1 MMNNFYLFEPRLVRT
16 HSNYIVTSDYIKSLY
31 FVLNEFL
38 NNKKGWNFKRF
49 NLDSNQVEFKN
60 NKIINKFLSNDFSKL
75 PLYLINDEIFHFGSY
90 LNLQNL
96 KKPSNL
102 DNKDIIYI
110 ELKVKKHLS
119 DLEDKS
125 LDHLKDCA
133 CV

>member
-1 MMNNFYLFEPRLVRT
+1 MNNFYLFEPRLVKT
-16 HSNYIVTSDYIKSLY
+16 HSNYIVASDYIKSLY

-38 NNKKGWNFKRF
+38 NNEKGWNFKRF

-60 NKIINKFLSNDFSKL
+60 NKIINKFLNSDFSKL
-75 PLYLINDEIFHFGSY
+75 PVYLINDEIFHFGSY

-96 KKPSNL
+96 KKPLNL

-125 LDHLKDCA
+125 LDHLQDCA